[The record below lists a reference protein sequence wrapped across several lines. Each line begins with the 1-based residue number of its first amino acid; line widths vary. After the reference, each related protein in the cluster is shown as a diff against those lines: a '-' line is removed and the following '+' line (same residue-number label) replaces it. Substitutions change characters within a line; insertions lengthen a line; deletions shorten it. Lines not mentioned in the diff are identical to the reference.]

1 MAKLCLLFVIFS
13 IVTPFIYATFGG
25 YGKVEQSD
33 DKAIDNEYVTREEVD
48 MGEDMEEELP
58 VLWRGHIVS
67 VTIANVRRDMSAV
80 KDMAKIM
87 EDMVRKIQ

>member
-1 MAKLCLLFVIFS
+1 MFNSLINTQASQEAGSEHQSCSHTTNMAKLCLLFVIFS

-48 MGEDMEEELP
+48 MGEVMVEELP
-58 VLWRGHIVS
+58 VL
-67 VTIANVRRDMSAV
+67 
-80 KDMAKIM
+80 
-87 EDMVRKIQ
+87 